1 LQPPLDEEEAMAN
14 VIRIGDPTSHGGKVI
29 NTSAPGVR
37 VSGKPVALV
46 GDRCMCPMTGHQ
58 NCVIASGNNNHTVN
72 GKAVAY
78 EGDKTSCGATLIS
91 TVTTFT
97 SS

>member
-1 LQPPLDEEEAMAN
+1 MRN
-14 VIRIGDPTSHGGKVI
+14 VIRVGDPISYGGKGI
-29 NTSAPGVR
+29 NTSAPHVQ
-37 VSGKPVALV
+37 VSGKPVALI

-58 NCVIASGNNNHTVN
+58 NCVIVSGNNRHTVN

-78 EGDKTSCGATLIS
+78 HGDKTSYGATLIS
-91 TVTTFT
+91 TIANFV

>member
-1 LQPPLDEEEAMAN
+1 MAN
-14 VIRIGDPTSHGGKVI
+14 VIRVGDPTSHGGKVVK
-29 NTSAPGVR
+29 TSAPDVR
-37 VSGKPVALV
+37 VSGKPVVLV
-46 GDRCMCPMTGHQ
+46 GDRCVCPMTGHQ
-58 NCVIASGNNNHTVN
+58 NCVIISGNSNHTVN

-91 TVTTFT
+91 TVATFA

>member
-1 LQPPLDEEEAMAN
+1 MVN
-14 VIRIGDPTSHGGKVI
+14 VIRVGDPTSHGGKVI
-29 NTSAPGVR
+29 STSAKHICI
-37 VSGKPVALV
+37 SGKPVVLI
-46 GDRCMCPMTGHQ
+46 GDKCMCPMTGHQ
-58 NCVIASGNNNHTVN
+58 NCVIVSGNSNHIVN

-91 TVTTFT
+91 TVATFA

>member
-1 LQPPLDEEEAMAN
+1 MPR
-14 VIRIGDPTSHGGKVI
+14 VIRVGDPTSHGGKVVS
-29 NTSAPGVR
+29 TSASHVR
-37 VSGKPVALV
+37 VRGKPLVLV

-58 NCVIASGNNNHTVN
+58 NCVIVSGNSKHTVS
-72 GKAVAY
+72 GRAVAY

-91 TVTTFT
+91 TIVTFV

>member
-1 LQPPLDEEEAMAN
+1 MPN
-14 VIRIGDPTSHGGKVI
+14 VIRLGDPTSHGGKVVSSGA
-29 NTSAPGVR
+29 THFT

-46 GDRCMCPMTGHQ
+46 GDKCACPIPGHA
-58 NCVIASGNNNHTVN
+58 NCVIANGNSKHTIN

-78 EGDKTSCGATLIS
+78 DGCKTSCGATLIS
-91 TVTTFT
+91 TIGSFL